1 MTLSLLISYR
11 KNLRQTKVDNSVNI
25 IRQEF
30 NWKLHKYS
38 GRKKYKSRNKY
49 KS

>member
-1 MTLSLLISYR
+1 MI
-11 KNLRQTKVDNSVNI
+11 
-25 IRQEF
+25 QELDYLF
-30 NWKLHKYS
+30 LCPGALYS